1 MDLCKNDNINPHSV
15 SNCCQTAASLRA
27 FIALFHT
34 LSSRSSNLQI
44 LASEMLL
51 RINIVGLVNQ
61 FWMMLVNDLFLRL
74 DLVHFSV
81 VSMTWYK
88 TGKPAN
94 GRGWWTYED
103 RQDILH
109 QCFIWNAYMVMSA
122 LLKTDELLVHLLL
135 WNAEAMRTSFVWFS
149 QKWIHNLH
157 GTTMSSWLWRWCH
170 CFGQSKIEVA
180 SKLTLAVRLSKK
192 TQASTETENFTH
204 CQWFS
209 DRNGMSHIGRP
220 A

>member
-15 SNCCQTAASLRA
+15 SNCCQTATSLRA

-88 TGKPAN
+88 TSKP
-94 GRGWWTYED
+94 
-103 RQDILH
+103 
-109 QCFIWNAYMVMSA
+109 AYMVMSA

-135 WNAEAMRTSFVWFS
+135 WNAEAMRTSFIWFS

-157 GTTMSSWLWRWCH
+157 RTTTSSRSWRRCH

-180 SKLTLAVRLSKK
+180 STLTLAVRLGLKK
-192 TQASTETENFTH
+192 HRRQQKQKNFRKTSHTASDFQIAMAWVT
-204 CQWFS
+204 
-209 DRNGMSHIGRP
+209 
-220 A
+220 